1 MDVHVNEQERLILH
15 LDTTKVK
22 EVTIADL
29 HFSHSNV
36 LNNEHNSYHKTSVK
50 WLRAVELL

>member
-29 HFSHSNV
+29 HFTVTVMS
-36 LNNEHNSYHKTSVK
+36 
-50 WLRAVELL
+50 